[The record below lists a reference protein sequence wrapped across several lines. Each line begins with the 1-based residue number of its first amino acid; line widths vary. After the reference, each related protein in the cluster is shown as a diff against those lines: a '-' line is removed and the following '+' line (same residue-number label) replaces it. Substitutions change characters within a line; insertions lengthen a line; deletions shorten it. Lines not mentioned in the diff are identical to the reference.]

1 MKKRV
6 PVSEIMTKNVLTVS
20 ISDSLRHANALMKE
34 KNIRHIPVVNGNK
47 LVGILSKTDI
57 MRLSFGDLYESQ
69 AGTDEAMFDMLNIGQ
84 VMVHDP
90 VTADKEE
97 TVKEVAEKLAAAEYH
112 ALPVTEDG
120 NIIGIVTTTDI
131 IRYLLEQYN

>member
-1 MKKRV
+1 
-6 PVSEIMTKNVLTVS
+6 MTKNVLTVS

>member
-1 MKKRV
+1 
-6 PVSEIMTKNVLTVS
+6 MTKNVLTVS
-20 ISDSLRHANALMKE
+20 TSDSLRHVNALMKE

-84 VMVHDP
+84 VMVHEP

-97 TVKEVAEKLAAAEYH
+97 TVRDVAEKLAAAEYH